1 MTERRHDEHLPRAI
15 ADQVTRPF
23 ARFLRIQSATGVAL
37 LVAATV
43 ALIVSNSAASGPVE
57 AFWNTSLGVR
67 FGSADFSRSVRHWVN
82 DGAMTLFFFV
92 VSLELKREMVHGELR
107 SFHMAAF
114 SLAAALGGMVVPASV
129 YLALMHGEPG
139 VQGWGTVMA
148 TDTAF
153 VIGALA
159 LLGSRVPAGLRVFLL
174 SLAIFDDVGAI
185 LVVAIGY
192 GSAPSWPALAIAVAI
207 VAAVLGAA
215 RVGVRSVPVYYALG
229 AGLWLALDAGGVHA
243 TLAGV
248 VLGLITPAREWV
260 SDERLH
266 TIFERV
272 LSYPVGRHW
281 SGDTTDRADLR
292 RAGVA
297 AKEALAPVERLEIA
311 LHPWT
316 GFVIMPLFALANAGV
331 KISLS
336 DLTSPI
342 TVAIF
347 AGLVL
352 GKPTGVLALSWLAE
366 RARLARR
373 PEGLEWPVIFG
384 GALLTG
390 IGFTMS
396 LFIAALAFDAAML
409 PSAKL
414 GILSASVVAGSA
426 GLLTLTWLAR
436 RKPTDHGRR
445 EPTAPRGGG
454 AALMGS

>member
-1 MTERRHDEHLPRAI
+1 MTEQRDDEQLPRAI
-15 ADQVTRPF
+15 ADRITRPF
-23 ARFLRIQSATGVAL
+23 ARFVRIQSATGVAL
-37 LVAATV
+37 LVSTAV
-43 ALIVSNSAASGPVE
+43 ALIVSNSAASGSVE
-57 AFWNTSLGVR
+57 AFWNTPLGVR
-67 FGSADFSRSVRHWVN
+67 FGSADFSRSLRHWVN

-107 SFHMAAF
+107 SLRMAAF
-114 SLAAALGGMVVPASV
+114 SLAAALGGMAVPAAV

-139 VQGWGTVMA
+139 VRGWGTVMA

-159 LLGSRVPAGLRVFLL
+159 LLGSRIPASLRVFLL

-192 GSAPSWPALAIAVAI
+192 GNAPSWPALATAAAI
-207 VAAVLGAA
+207 VAVVLGAA
-215 RVGVRSVPVYYALG
+215 RVGVRSIAVYYALG
-229 AGLWLALDAGGVHA
+229 AGLWLALDAAGVHA

-248 VLGLITPAREWV
+248 VLGLMTPAREWV

-272 LSYPVGRHW
+272 LSYPLGRHW
-281 SGDTTDRADLR
+281 SGDTADRADLR

-297 AKEALAPVERLEIA
+297 AKEALSPVERLEIA

-331 KISLS
+331 RVSLS
-336 DLTSPI
+336 DLASPI
-342 TVAIF
+342 AIAIF

-352 GKPTGVLALSWLAE
+352 GKPAGVVSLSWLSE

-396 LFIAALAFDAAML
+396 LFIAALAFDASML
-409 PSAKL
+409 SSAKL
-414 GILSASVVAGSA
+414 GILCASVVAGSA
-426 GLLTLTWLAR
+426 GLLALTWLAR
-436 RKPTDHGRR
+436 RKPTDHGGR
-445 EPTAPRGGG
+445 EPTAPSGG
-454 AALMGS
+454 AALMGR